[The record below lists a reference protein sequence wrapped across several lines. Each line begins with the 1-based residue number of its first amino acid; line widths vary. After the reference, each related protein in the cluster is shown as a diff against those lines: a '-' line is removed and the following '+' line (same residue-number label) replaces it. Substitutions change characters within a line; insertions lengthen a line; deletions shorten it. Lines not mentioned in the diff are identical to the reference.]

1 MHGHL
6 VPSTS
11 SIQPHHWECT
21 SVSTVPLYF
30 VICVTR
36 AQFYHGLVG
45 TLGVPYGL
53 HFFEPRYH
61 ILISE
66 VMAGYPVSAR
76 RGQQIRPYVPG
87 ISPSFSNSVSVMDDD
102 IKSSVLDL
110 VEKNES
116 LLGENHLPMFIHA
129 HQDFRANCAATIVQV
144 QICSISPNGSAD
156 VLLKPIAHIWIE
168 KIWERPV
175 TGGLYEA
182 RVNLTLWDRTSGK
195 KSDTTVFN
203 PCPFFIEFLDRSR
216 CPAPPGKFFFNFSNF

>member
-1 MHGHL
+1 
-6 VPSTS
+6 
-11 SIQPHHWECT
+11 
-21 SVSTVPLYF
+21 
-30 VICVTR
+30 
-36 AQFYHGLVG
+36 
-45 TLGVPYGL
+45 
-53 HFFEPRYH
+53 
-61 ILISE
+61 
-66 VMAGYPVSAR
+66 
-76 RGQQIRPYVPG
+76 
-87 ISPSFSNSVSVMDDD
+87 MDDD

-182 RVNLTLWDRTSGK
+182 RGIRMGAEL
-195 KSDTTVFN
+195 SDQFERWYN
-203 PCPFFIEFLDRSR
+203 MGAYGMGDGRGRRLQLPLP
-216 CPAPPGKFFFNFSNF
+216 